1 MKISELS
8 TDKGLDVLV
17 ELTPYVSSIATSET
31 LTAELKKLAETKR
44 ESLKSQLQQLAFG
57 ADMFS
62 RLIPI
67 LLKERR
73 NDVYGI
79 ISVLNEQPIEDVA
92 SQNIM
97 KTVAQIREI
106 FSDGDLLSFFKSF
119 VERKPTK

>member
-17 ELTPYVSSIATSET
+17 ELTPYVSNIATSET

-44 ESLKSQLQQLAFG
+44 ESLKSQLQQLVFG

-79 ISVLNEQPIEDVA
+79 ISVLNEQPIEEVA

-106 FSDGDLLSFFKSF
+106 FSDGDLLSFFNSF

>member
-44 ESLKSQLQQLAFG
+44 ESLKSQLQQLVFG

-79 ISVLNEQPIEDVA
+79 ISVLNEQPIEEVA

-119 VERKPTK
+119 VDRKPTK

>member
-17 ELTPYVSSIATSET
+17 ELTPYVANIATSES
-31 LTAELKKLAETKR
+31 LNREIRKLAETKVAD
-44 ESLKSQLQQLAFG
+44 LKSRLQQIVFG
-57 ADMFS
+57 ADMYS

-79 ISVLNEQPIEDVA
+79 IAVLNEKPVDEIA
-92 SQNIM
+92 GQNIM
-97 KTVAQIREI
+97 QTIAQIREI
-106 FSDGDLLSFFKSF
+106 FSDRDFLDFFKSF
-119 VERKPTK
+119 VGGKPEK

>member
-44 ESLKSQLQQLAFG
+44 ESLKSQLQQLVFG

-79 ISVLNEQPIEDVA
+79 ISVLNEKPVEEVA
-92 SQNIM
+92 TQNIM
-97 KTVAQIREI
+97 KTVAEIREI